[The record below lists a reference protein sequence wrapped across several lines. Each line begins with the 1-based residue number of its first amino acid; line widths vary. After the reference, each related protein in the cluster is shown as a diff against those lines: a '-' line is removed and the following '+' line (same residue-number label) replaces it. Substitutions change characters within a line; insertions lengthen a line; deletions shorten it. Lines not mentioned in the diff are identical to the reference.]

1 MMMMMKCTIYNIR
14 EMLGSISAAAFGNQV
29 TREPVLVEPN
39 AELLEKGKRMD
50 LLVLG
55 GSNVQ
60 QVTLIDVACVNT
72 DTPSRIAT
80 PVKDVIKQWER
91 MKVQKYEDSC
101 FKRRARLVPF
111 VVTTDGGFGKEADA
125 YLQLA
130 SPSYSAK
137 TNKSYS

>member
-1 MMMMMKCTIYNIR
+1 
-14 EMLGSISAAAFGNQV
+14 
-29 TREPVLVEPN
+29 
-39 AELLEKGKRMD
+39 MD

-80 PVKDVIKQWER
+80 PVKDVIKHWER

-111 VVTTDGGFGKEADA
+111 VVTTDGGFGKEADV

-130 SPSYSAK
+130 SRSYCAK
-137 TNKSYS
+137 TNKSYSEEMNKFRSAISTAITRGSSFCIRGSHKPWRGRSVLYEDDVFSTW